1 MNFLKKFSYLSAS
14 LSIIVFSTFV
24 NAATITYDWAGAV
37 GTGSITFL
45 DTNITDA
52 ENFTVAFDTDN
63 VANISYTFNNGTS
76 IEDADNFSGS
86 STLQAFTELGDAM
99 FTSTGGIIRGW
110 TFNYDTVYSILPI
123 DISYTNSSTTST
135 IFCITTP
142 CPVDTATINFI
153 GNFASETNVGSW
165 QLQAVPLPAAVWLFA
180 SGLVGLF
187 GFSRVAPKS
196 IKVISSTTMD

>member
-1 MNFLKKFSYLSAS
+1 MNFVKNFSYLGAS
-14 LSIIVFSTFV
+14 LSVIVLSASV
-24 NAATITYDWAGAV
+24 NAATITYDWIGAI
-37 GTGSITFL
+37 GTGSITFF
-45 DTNITDA
+45 DTNITDT
-52 ENFTVAFDTDN
+52 ENFTVAFDTNN

-99 FTSTGGIIRGW
+99 FTATGGIIVGW
-110 TFNYDTVYSILPI
+110 TFNYDTVQSILPI

-153 GNFASETNVGSW
+153 GNFASESNVGAW
-165 QLQAVPLPAAVWLFA
+165 HLQAVPLPAAVWLFA
-180 SGLVGLF
+180 SGFVGLF
-187 GFSRVAPKS
+187 GFSRVASKL
-196 IKVISSTTMD
+196 IKVIK